1 MIEILGRVIDTPFD
15 VIIGEPDI
23 IKYNLLPV
31 LLFRYANMNSNSN
44 TNINLVSSDA
54 VDKSTGT
61 SAVSGEFRPRVQSKG
76 TEVPSRI
83 LIHARGDDSPLQG
96 GASPSS
102 SEGLP
107 PRSTSPV
114 PTRQTSRG
122 AYNTCQLRRPI
133 CKTGESTS
141 NRVFAQ
147 RPVYQEPGDARLG
160 VYLGLPARPTTGDAS
175 NSVLPGP
182 T

>member
-1 MIEILGRVIDTPFD
+1 M
-15 VIIGEPDI
+15 
-23 IKYNLLPV
+23 LLTGSAV
-31 LLFRYANMNSNSN
+31 YR
-44 TNINLVSSDA
+44 LVP

-61 SAVSGEFRPRVQSKG
+61 SAVSGEFRTRVQSKG

-102 SEGLP
+102 SKGLP

-114 PTRQTSRG
+114 CQTSRG
-122 AYNTCQLRRPI
+122 AYNSCRLRRPI
-133 CKTGESTS
+133 CTTEESTS

-147 RPVYQEPGDARLG
+147 LPVYQEPGDARLG
-160 VYLGLPARPTTGDAS
+160 VYLGLTARPTTGDAS
-175 NSVLPGP
+175 NSVLPGHCSILHELLLLE
-182 T
+182 